1 MTGYISMNVNA
12 DQWGIHA
19 SKTKGFVMLADPDK
33 NTIHVVLCFWSSPR
47 THEDTWPTA
56 MHSNDVKYSTSTF
69 HMYKAM
75 N

>member
-1 MTGYISMNVNA
+1 
-12 DQWGIHA
+12 
-19 SKTKGFVMLADPDK
+19 MLADPDK